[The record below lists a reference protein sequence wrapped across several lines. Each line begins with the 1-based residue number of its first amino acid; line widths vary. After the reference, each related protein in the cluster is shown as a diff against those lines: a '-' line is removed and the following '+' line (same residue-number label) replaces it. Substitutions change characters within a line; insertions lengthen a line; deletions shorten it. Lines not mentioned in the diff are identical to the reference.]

1 MHMRDAHYPLQAPI
15 EAYGHGGFRFANMSH
30 RGSIL
35 VLRSGIYGW
44 TVTDPRKI
52 TETSL
57 RQLFKEVDKPELLL
71 IGTGRTL
78 EPAATG
84 IRLVCAEHGIQI
96 DVMNTG
102 AAVRTYNILLAE
114 YRSVGAALIAVD

>member
-1 MHMRDAHYPLQAPI
+1 MRDAHFPRQAPI

-30 RGSIL
+30 RGSLL

-44 TVTDPRKI
+44 SVTDPRKI

-57 RQLFKEVDKPELLL
+57 KRLFNEAIKPELLL
-71 IGTGRTL
+71 IGTGRKL

-102 AAVRTYNILLAE
+102 AAVRTYNVLLAE

>member
-1 MHMRDAHYPLQAPI
+1 MRDAHFPRQATI
-15 EAYGHGGFRFANMSH
+15 EAYGHGGFRFADMSH

-35 VLRSGIYGW
+35 VLQSGIYGW
-44 TVTDPRKI
+44 PVSDPRKI

-57 RQLFKEVDKPELLL
+57 QKLFREAIKPQLLL
-71 IGTGRTL
+71 IGTGRKL

-102 AAVRTYNILLAE
+102 AAVRTYNVLLAE
-114 YRSVGAALIAVD
+114 HRSVGAALIAVD